1 MLWVV
6 LATVASALPQPA
18 KVASTYDEAACTEA
32 EKAQAALLPMRDA
45 DPEINCSEPPP
56 PVPAVLDCND
66 ARVSLWLGDMIG
78 SCDMPKSQLPGAVA
92 AVRAGSGSEQRLCR
106 DGHCGV
112 DSVPIRAAG
121 RSLDELPLAVNTSST
136 PLVLVSTSFE
146 LQLMLPSSQEDGRR
160 LERPPRTT

>member
-18 KVASTYDEAACTEA
+18 KVASTYDEAACSDA
-32 EKAQAALLPMRDA
+32 AQAAREVNPP
-45 DPEINCSEPPP
+45 DPDVNCSEPPP

-78 SCDMPKSQLPGAVA
+78 SCDMPKPQMPGTVPV
-92 AVRAGSGSEQRLCR
+92 VRAGSGSEQRLCR

-112 DSVPIRAAG
+112 DAVPIRPAG
-121 RSLDELPLAVNTSST
+121 RSLDELPLLGNAGPSDIIFVST
-136 PLVLVSTSFE
+136 PLD
-146 LQLMLPSSQEDGRR
+146 LQLMLPSSQDHGRR
-160 LERPPRTT
+160 LERPPRAA